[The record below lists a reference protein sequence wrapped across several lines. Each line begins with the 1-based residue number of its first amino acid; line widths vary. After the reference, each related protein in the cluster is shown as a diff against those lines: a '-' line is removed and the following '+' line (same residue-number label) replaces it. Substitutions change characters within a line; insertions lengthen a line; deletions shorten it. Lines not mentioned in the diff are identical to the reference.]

1 MRPVRRV
8 LVALTLLPWAASA
21 SSVPALADDAAG
33 AGGTAGAYV
42 DGSGNPTAEAREV
55 TVTPARSAGSGAASN
70 CTWRVLNAD
79 DTRVAMYDADG
90 TRLTSPTGRWLERV
104 CDGQAVAVNGA
115 FAVPEGQRS
124 VDPAVLARQARQS
137 VAIPEPPISTSPR
150 SDRKLYTRVPT
161 WLWIDGGWWRA
172 YSATADAGGVSTT
185 AVATPVRAIWDMGDG
200 GRTICTGPGTPWR
213 PGLPDSEAKCSYL
226 YKNSSAGQR
235 AGTFT
240 MSVTVEFAIS
250 WTSSIG
256 PGGGLAPITRSA
268 STAVQVGEI
277 QAIETE

>member
-1 MRPVRRV
+1 MRPVRRI
-8 LVALTLLPWAASA
+8 LVALTVLPWATA
-21 SSVPALADDAAG
+21 PALADDASG

-42 DGSGNPTAEAREV
+42 DGSGSPTAEAWEI
-55 TVTPARSAGSGAASN
+55 TSAPARSAGSGAASN
-70 CTWRVLNAD
+70 CTWRLLNGD
-79 DTRVAMYDADG
+79 DTKVEMFGADG
-90 TRLTSPTGRWLERV
+90 TRLSSPTGRWLERV
-104 CDGQAVAVNGA
+104 CGGRAVAVNGA
-115 FAVPEGQRS
+115 FAVPEGTPS
-124 VDPAVLARQARQS
+124 VDPVVLARQARQS

-150 SDRKLYTRVPT
+150 PDRKLYTRVPT

-235 AGTFT
+235 SGTFN
-240 MSVTVEFAIS
+240 MSVTVEFAVS

-256 PGGGLAPITRSA
+256 PGGSLAPITRSA
-268 STAVQVGEI
+268 SRAVQVGEI